1 MNWPLIVADDFYKD
15 IDLLQDF
22 AVKQH
27 YEFGLNF
34 PGFRTNLINEIN
46 TNLFQGIALK
56 TLALLYPNNYT
67 ELTYRA
73 TSYIQRIPA
82 NLIDGWV
89 HSDQGS
95 QITSIIYLNKNI
107 NAGTSLFKP
116 VIPFPSISDYSY
128 DKRCYYQKV
137 NNLEKVTKKEE
148 VFFTDKRN
156 QNNAQFRKT
165 CFVNSEYNRCI
176 LFDANEYHAA
186 ENFYSDTKEDRYTY
200 ITFWQEIWDKNK
212 QLTPTL
218 PTSKR
223 IMP

>member
-1 MNWPLIVADDFYKD
+1 MNWPLVVADEFYKD

-27 YEFGLNF
+27 YEPGLNF
-34 PGFRTNLINEIN
+34 PGFRTNLISEIN
-46 TNLFQGIALK
+46 PNLFEGIALK
-56 TLALLYPNNYT
+56 TLSLLYPDNYN

-116 VIPFPSISDYSY
+116 VVPFPNINDYAY
-128 DKRCYYQKV
+128 DKRCYFQKV
-137 NNLEKVTKKEE
+137 NNLEKLTKKEE
-148 VFFTDKRN
+148 VFFTSKRDEIN
-156 QNNAQFRKT
+156 SQFRKT
-165 CFVNSEYNRCI
+165 CFINSEYNRCI
-176 LFDANEYHAA
+176 LFDASEYHSA
-186 ENFYSDTKEDRYTY
+186 ESFNSNTKEDRYTY
-200 ITFWQEIWDKNK
+200 ITFWQEIWDKDK
-212 QLTPTL
+212 QLNPTL